1 MYSEKLSSD
10 DIQKAFLNPV
20 LNPNDF
26 IENLEVEDELKLD
39 LNELYKLNNN
49 WFENY
54 FK

>member
-1 MYSEKLSSD
+1 MIKLHLSNSGTQT
-10 DIQKAFLNPV
+10 ITKVCNMCGCH
-20 LNPNDF
+20 